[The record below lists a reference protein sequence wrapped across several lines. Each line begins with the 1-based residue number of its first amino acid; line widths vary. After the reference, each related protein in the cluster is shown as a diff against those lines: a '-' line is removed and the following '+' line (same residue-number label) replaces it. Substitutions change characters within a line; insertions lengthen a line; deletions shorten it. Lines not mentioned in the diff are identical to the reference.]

1 MKKTIILFGFQKK
14 QFLNLKKK
22 FKDKVNFLNH
32 NNLKNKNKVKIDA
45 IVGITRREFIDFLK
59 DILLK
64 EKICPEWI
72 HLPGAGVEEYTI
84 FKKLNINFTNGKIIQ
99 GVQVSEHAIALLL
112 SLTRNL
118 VPILKKG
125 KNVKFKRRPIE
136 IKGKKAL
143 IYGYGGIGQLLAEK
157 LNSFGVDV
165 CAVKGNYVPI
175 DSNISDLYLDSDLVK
190 AIKNKDFLFIT
201 SPLTLENFKV
211 FDYKKLKLLNK
222 DSVVINVSRGKLL
235 CLDSLHRCIKESKI
249 FGAGL
254 DVSDP
259 EPLPE
264 NHKLLKMENFIYTP
278 HIAGISDN
286 FSKRN
291 IELITKNIERYINNK
306 NLINNINLNLGY

>member
-14 QFLNLKKK
+14 QILRLKNQ
-22 FKDKVNFLNH
+22 FKDKINFIDNY
-32 NNLKNKNKVKIDA
+32 NLKVENTIKIDA
-45 IVGITRREFIDFLK
+45 IVGITRKGFLDFLK
-59 DILLK
+59 DILFK
-64 EKICPEWI
+64 KKIYPDWI
-72 HLPGAGVEEYTI
+72 HLPGAGVEEYII
-84 FKKLNINFTNGKIIQ
+84 FKSLNINFSNGKIIQ
-99 GVQVSEHAIALLL
+99 GIQVSEHAIALLL

-125 KNVKFKRRPIE
+125 NDVKFVRRPIE
-136 IKGKKAL
+136 VKGKKAL

-157 LNSFGVDV
+157 LKSFGLDV
-165 CAVKGNYVPI
+165 YAVNGNYVPI
-175 DSNISDLYLDSDLVK
+175 DSNISDLYLDSDLVNT
-190 AIKNKDFLFIT
+190 IKNKDFLFIT
-201 SPLTLENFKV
+201 SPLTKENFKI

-235 CLDSLHRCIKESKI
+235 CLDSLYRCIKEKKI

-259 EPLPE
+259 EPLPR
-264 NHKLLKMENFIYTP
+264 NHKLFKMENFIYTP

-291 IELITKNIERYINNK
+291 IELITKNIDRFINNK
-306 NLINNINLNLGY
+306 NLINNISLNLGY